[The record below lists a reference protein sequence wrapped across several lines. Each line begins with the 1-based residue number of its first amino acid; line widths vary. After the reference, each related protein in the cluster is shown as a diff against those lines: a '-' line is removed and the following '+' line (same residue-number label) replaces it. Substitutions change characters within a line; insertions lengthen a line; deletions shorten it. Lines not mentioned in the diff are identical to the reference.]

1 MATGNLS
8 FGFDRCARRGMPMVA
23 AILIGIFF
31 FPLSPLVPLAQ
42 RALSAQDAPQRPPV
56 GNQIMGTLSFAASTK
71 PDKTA
76 GVWVDGQ
83 YVGFVK
89 ELKGDKKVLLLPGSH
104 EVSVRQTGYLDQ
116 TQTITAEPGKT
127 TVLTVKLERNPQAQF
142 SAVNGEIKLVVTP
155 ERAAVFVDGHFAGTV
170 NQFRGAGRGMLV
182 APGNHHIKIDLV
194 GYQPFETDVTLLAKQ
209 KITVKTDLAPGTVQQ
224 ADPAVKNN

>member
-1 MATGNLS
+1 MATGSGFAQSRQLGS
-8 FGFDRCARRGMPMVA
+8 FGTSLAA
-23 AILIGIFF
+23 AILIGALL
-31 FPLSPLVPLAQ
+31 FPLAAFAQ
-42 RALSAQDAPQRPPV
+42 QAPT
-56 GNQIMGTLSFAASTK
+56 GNQIMGELAFAATTK
-71 PDKTA
+71 PEKTA

-89 ELKGDKKVLLLPGSH
+89 ELKDDKKLLLLPGEH
-104 EVSVRQTGYLDQ
+104 DVAVRQTGYFEL
-116 TQTITAEPGKT
+116 TAKIVAEPAKKT
-127 TVLTVKLERNPQAQF
+127 IMTVHLEKNPQAQF
-142 SAVNGEIKLVVTP
+142 SAVTGEIKLEVTP

-170 NQFRGAGRGMLV
+170 NQFRGAGRAMLI

-224 ADPAVKNN
+224 ADPAVKHD

>member
-1 MATGNLS
+1 MAIGS
-8 FGFDRCARRGMPMVA
+8 GFAQSRRFGRFLAA
-23 AILIGIFF
+23 AILIAALL
-31 FPLSPLVPLAQ
+31 FPLGAFAQ
-42 RALSAQDAPQRPPV
+42 QTPT
-56 GNQIMGTLSFAASTK
+56 GNQIMGELAFAATTK
-71 PDKTA
+71 AEKTA

-89 ELKGDKKVLLLPGSH
+89 ELKDDKKLLLLPGEH
-104 EVSVRQTGYLDQ
+104 DIAVRQTGYFEL
-116 TQTITAEPGKT
+116 TTKIVAEPAKKT
-127 TVLTVKLERNPQAQF
+127 IMTVRLEKNPQAQF
-142 SAVNGEIKLVVTP
+142 SAVTGEIKLEVTP

-170 NQFRGAGRGMLV
+170 NQFRGAGRAMLI

-224 ADPAVKNN
+224 ADPAVKHD